1 MHDKF
6 HSVHNDTEVPENIP
20 LWDFPG
26 GPVAK
31 IPMQVSWVRFL
42 ARELDIPHTTTR
54 SWPCQINK

>member
-6 HSVHNDTEVPENIP
+6 HSVYNDTEVPENIP

-31 IPMQVSWVRFL
+31 TPMQGSWVRFL
-42 ARELDIPHTTTR
+42 ARELDPTCH
-54 SWPCQINK
+54 N

>member
-1 MHDKF
+1 MQKKKYVRQGRFKHMHDKF

-31 IPMQVSWVRFL
+31 LQCRGPGF
-42 ARELDIPHTTTR
+42 D
-54 SWPCQINK
+54 SWPGN